1 MRFGSKVDIGA
12 QCFGIDPILLFALLL
27 LSSFSVA
34 VLLCADVSQPVKP
47 VLKVAMRV
55 GML

>member
-12 QCFGIDPILLFALLL
+12 QSFGIDPLFLLALLL

-34 VLLCADVSQPVKP
+34 LLFCTNIGQPIKP
-47 VLKVAMRV
+47 VL
-55 GML
+55 